1 MTCVRVSRIS
11 RKFSPRA
18 RLTTSHT
25 IDGHGRK
32 IGGSPIWRL
41 GANERRA
48 ERGASPAPLR
58 AAGEHRQLGVPS
70 KSRCGPPRDAALIFR
85 GDEQL
90 LPTESGR
97 LPAGESARIARSPGR
112 EPRGEPGPWANQ
124 ASCSFST
131 LLRVDE
137 NGDGCDACSFITLPR
152 RSSAGVGD
160 GVVTTANGAA
170 AAVGGGGGGA
180 IGGDAAGGD
189 DASASSRRRTAK
201 KAARPPC
208 TPPAPPRPPPR

>member
-1 MTCVRVSRIS
+1 MCSRASRIS

-58 AAGEHRQLGVPS
+58 AAGEHLQLGVPS

-112 EPRGEPGPWANQ
+112 EPRGEPGPWANH

-152 RSSAGVGD
+152 RSSAGVGE
-160 GVVTTANGAA
+160 GVVTTPTAPRRRRRRRRRR
-170 AAVGGGGGGA
+170 

-189 DASASSRRRTAK
+189 AASALLAGRTAK
-201 KAARPPC
+201 KAASAAVH
-208 TPPAPPRPPPR
+208 PPAPPRPPPR